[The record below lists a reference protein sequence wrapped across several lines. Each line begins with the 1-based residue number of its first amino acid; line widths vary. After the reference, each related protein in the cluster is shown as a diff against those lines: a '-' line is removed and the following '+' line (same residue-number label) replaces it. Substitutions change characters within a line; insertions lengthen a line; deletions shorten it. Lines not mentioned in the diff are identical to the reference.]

1 MSDVENVKEEG
12 MFVHQVEWDVIEQLI
27 SNANNVNKLF
37 TYTMP
42 KKAESYAKDGFK
54 LLEEINKYGEDEEES
69 WRIGLET
76 NVQMSYEDGKLK
88 VGDWEINKSLL
99 NICIPAI
106 NSIIIIPDGES
117 TYKGNKEYTKIV
129 QLTNCIAVT
138 PLLIKLIDVPNED
151 ENKQKYS
158 LGMRMEIIT
167 ASETTENEEPT
178 E

>member
-1 MSDVENVKEEG
+1 
-12 MFVHQVEWDVIEQLI
+12 
-27 SNANNVNKLF
+27 
-37 TYTMP
+37 
-42 KKAESYAKDGFK
+42 
-54 LLEEINKYGEDEEES
+54 
-69 WRIGLET
+69 
-76 NVQMSYEDGKLK
+76 MSYEDGKLK

-167 ASETTENEEPT
+167 TSETTENEEPT